1 MAIKYVRN
9 IFENEYSTTKIL
21 REIQILKHLTS
32 MPNNHYTVKLLDLM
46 IQPSKDG
53 SDSGLFIVMDNV
65 ESDLKATMEEF

>member
-1 MAIKYVRN
+1 MA
-9 IFENEYSTTKIL
+9 
-21 REIQILKHLTS
+21 
-32 MPNNHYTVKLLDLM
+32 NNHYTTKLLDLM